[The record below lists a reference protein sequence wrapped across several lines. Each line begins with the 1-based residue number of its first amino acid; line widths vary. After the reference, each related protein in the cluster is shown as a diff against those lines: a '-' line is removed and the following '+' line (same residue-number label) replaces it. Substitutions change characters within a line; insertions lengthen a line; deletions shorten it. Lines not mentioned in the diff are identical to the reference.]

1 LFYLNTDHSCNGR
14 ERDKRGI
21 KNVTEGLMVRSK
33 EDDFPSEEAVVLGYH
48 WQLPY

>member
-1 LFYLNTDHSCNGR
+1 LFYLNTDHSCIGR

-21 KNVTEGLMVRSK
+21 KNVTEGLMVRGKEEDLPSK
-33 EDDFPSEEAVVLGYH
+33 AVVVLGYH